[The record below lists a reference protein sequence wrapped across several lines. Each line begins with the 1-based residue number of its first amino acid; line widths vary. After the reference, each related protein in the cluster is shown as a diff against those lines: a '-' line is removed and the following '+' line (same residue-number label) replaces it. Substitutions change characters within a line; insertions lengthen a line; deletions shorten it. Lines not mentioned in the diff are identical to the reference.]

1 MHPRKKQCVRKNYLV
16 KYNNNK
22 AKRSKCLEKYKIEAT
37 DITFRMRE
45 ENSNSFIKKI
55 LFL

>member
-16 KYNNNK
+16 KYNKNK

-45 ENSNSFIKKI
+45 ENSNSFIKKNS
-55 LFL
+55 FL